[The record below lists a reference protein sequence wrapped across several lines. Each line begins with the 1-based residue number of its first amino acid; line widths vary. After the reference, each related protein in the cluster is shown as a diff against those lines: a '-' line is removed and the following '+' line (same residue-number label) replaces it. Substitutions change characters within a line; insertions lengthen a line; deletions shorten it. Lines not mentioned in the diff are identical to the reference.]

1 MTSLYEQEVEELGGG
16 FQVYPRTSTPHLD
29 CISSKPLDGA
39 AALAAACEV
48 CGAEGENWIC
58 LATHKC
64 LCSRYVAGHAKE
76 HAEGSGSK
84 IAVSLADLSFWD
96 FGQDAYL
103 DVFAIEALH
112 APYTALHVA
121 KFGEAP
127 TLPSRDRPRE
137 PCGVTLTLELGPAAE
152 SKEPR

>member
-76 HAEGSGSK
+76 HAEASGAK

-96 FGQDAYL
+96 FGQG
-103 DVFAIEALH
+103 
-112 APYTALHVA
+112 
-121 KFGEAP
+121 FGEAP

>member
-1 MTSLYEQEVEELGGG
+1 M
-16 FQVYPRTSTPHLD
+16 
-29 CISSKPLDGA
+29 
-39 AALAAACEV
+39 

-64 LCSRYVAGHAKE
+64 LCSRYVAGHAKA
-76 HAEGSGSK
+76 HAEATGHK

-112 APYTALHVA
+112 APYTALHIA

-127 TLPSRDRPRE
+127 TLPARDRPRE